1 MKPIKFLILI
11 FSVINLMSCGNYLDK
26 PITEELSETELKKSL
41 GEINPSMVI
50 DSTLYYFSN
59 KMKLVKDSLN
69 KRVDLKNQLNTI
81 SYSDY
86 LNYKKVEKYTDSIR
100 KYSLKP
106 KHKKE
111 YGYIID
117 KVDSLYNSYYVSIE
131 YENEFKSY
139 PLQKGDIPIE
149 IMVLNEMKKS
159 SVMRNSDV
167 SYNDISTEFFNLKYV
182 SFLEYSIPI
191 IDSIKKDKF
200 PKYQLIEDL
209 HNIYTEVYFRSIGL

>member
-1 MKPIKFLILI
+1 MKTIKIIIFTVLVNTLI
-11 FSVINLMSCGNYLDK
+11 SCGNYLDK

-117 KVDSLYNSYYVSIE
+117 KVDSLYDSYYVSIE

-149 IMVLNEMKKS
+149 IMVFNEMKKS

-167 SYNDISTEFFNLKYV
+167 SYNDISTEFFNLKYI

-209 HNIYTEVYFRSIGL
+209 HNIYTEVYFKSVGL

>member
-1 MKPIKFLILI
+1 MKIIKIIIFTVLVNTLI
-11 FSVINLMSCGNYLDK
+11 SCGNYLDK

-117 KVDSLYNSYYVSIE
+117 KVDSLYDSYYVSIE
-131 YENEFKSY
+131 FENQFKSY
-139 PLQKGDIPIE
+139 PLQKENIPVE
-149 IMVLNEMKKS
+149 IMVLNEIKKTS
-159 SVMRNSDV
+159 FMRNSDE
-167 SYNDISTEFFNLKYV
+167 SYNDISEEFFNLKYV